1 MSLEVANIFY
11 AIGYA
16 EHLTTSTGTF
26 DILVDLG
33 GLTPKAAIFF
43 YMMTT
48 EANLQDGVGQ
58 NYGSLGFTDG
68 TNHVC
73 YTCGAEDNSNRSD
86 HKSRG
91 YTNEVC
97 GWFNSAGSG
106 AEDDVQINFDSW
118 RTTAQT
124 GTDQTGVRLAM
135 GKNND
140 GFAFVVGAIFFAGSD
155 FQAAVG
161 VTALSTQDTFVDE
174 TSPGFQPEVV
184 IGITAPNFSDTTTDG
199 FHHSVGIAYHDGASL
214 TSFYTAVF
222 GEDNGDPADSNKE
235 ADITADHFGMH
246 FTGSYTAQDEVEI
259 GQFDSSGF
267 SLRARGADA
276 TDDVGWIAMDFG
288 GTLGID
294 LRDLPLYPDPA
305 TTYTETGFGWTPGLL
320 FCITGVG
327 PGTDP
332 VANQDHRET
341 MAAHCRNRVTGNRET
356 IGKHNGWDAG
366 GGNHNAAGG
375 TNVGE
380 VRGQTVNDLAW
391 CYAISVIT
399 FNGNEEW
406 DLPLFFGDGFR
417 HFVLG
422 AGVTQISDHQILL
435 ALQDPLPP
443 LSPELL
449 AAPEL
454 FIAPPSFRM

>member
-1 MSLEVANIFY
+1 MSLEIANIFY

-16 EHLTTSTGTF
+16 EHPSGSTGTF

-43 YMMTT
+43 YLPDT
-48 EANLQDGVGQ
+48 EAALQTAGAT
-58 NYGSLGFTDG
+58 NYPSLGFTDG
-68 TNHVC
+68 TNQVC
-73 YTCGAEDNSNRSD
+73 YTHGAEDNSGRSD

-91 YTNEVC
+91 YTAEVAAH
-97 GWFNSAGSG
+97 FNASGSG
-106 AEDDVQINFDSW
+106 GDDDVQINFDSW

-140 GFAFVVGAIFFAGSD
+140 SVTFVVGALFFAGSD

-184 IGITAPNFSDTTTDG
+184 IGITAPDFSDTTTHG
-199 FHHSVGIAYHDGASL
+199 FHHSLGFAYHDGASL
-214 TSFYTAVF
+214 VSFYDAIF
-222 GEDNGDPADSNKE
+222 GEDNGDPADSKK
-235 ADITADHFGMH
+235 TADATANHFGMH
-246 FTGSYTAQDEVEI
+246 FTGSYLAQDEVEI

-288 GTLGID
+288 GVLGID
-294 LRDLPLYPDPA
+294 LRTLPLS
-305 TTYTETGFGWTPGLL
+305 TSFNLTENIDGFGWQPGLL
-320 FCITGVG
+320 FSLNGIGE
-327 PGTDP
+327 GTD
-332 VANQDHRET
+332 ASGSQDMRMT
-341 MAAHCRNRVTGNRET
+341 MAATVRNRVTGKAET
-356 IGKHNGWDAG
+356 IGTHCGWDAG
-366 GGNHNAAGG
+366 GTNHNAAGG

-380 VRGQTVNDLAW
+380 ARSETVQDFSW
-391 CYAISVIT
+391 SYSISVIG
-399 FNGNEEW
+399 FNASEEW
-406 DLPLFFGDGFR
+406 LLPEFHGDGYTN
-417 HFVLG
+417 FVTG
-422 AGVTQISDHQILL
+422 NQPTQIMDHNLL
-435 ALQDPLPP
+435 LGIQDPAPP

-454 FIAPPSFRM
+454 FIAPPTFRM